1 MKLICDF
8 LFIRWLLLI
17 PFLSCF
23 ALVQAQVPGAP
34 TSLVVTPIDNGGMI
48 QFTAPSNDGGSSITN
63 YEYSVD
69 NGVSW
74 VTPSPA
80 ITASPLIITSGLTN
94 CTSYQ
99 VMLRAVNISGS
110 GASSSVE
117 QFVPGQSMG
126 IGINWIAC
134 TQATDNYW
142 RSVTYG
148 NGLFVAVSTDG
159 PGNQVMTSPD
169 GINWTAR
176 ASAVNNIWISVTY
189 GNGLFVAVSADGTGN
204 RVMTSPDGINWTSR
218 ASAVDNSWISITYGN
233 GLFVAVSID
242 GTGNQVM
249 TSPDGISWTSRASAV
264 DNYWRS
270 ITYGNGL
277 FVALAGLFSTGN
289 RVMTSPDG
297 ITWTARSLEA
307 VNDLG
312 GRVDNY
318 PTSVTYGNGLF
329 VALSE
334 SYGMNEDSSGWV
346 ASRVM
351 VSSDGV
357 NWMATALEVDN
368 TWKSVTYGNGLFVA
382 VSADGSGNQ
391 VMTSPDGI
399 NWTSRASAVDN
410 SWQSVTYGN
419 GIFVAVGLGEGGNL
433 VMTSS
438 YSVVVDA
445 PVIGSIDARNEGTKV
460 TFSNTASAFAPQI
473 INYEYSID
481 RGSNWITLSSG
492 ANVSPMVIYD
502 LPKGKSTIMLRGVN
516 SIGNSCPSNIFS
528 LVPGI
533 NILAYPNPT
542 RGDVGLE
549 LNGFD
554 VGEAEIRLLDLS
566 GKLLLTQKVALK
578 TGLHLVSLQLKN
590 LIIGNYIVQVVQHG
604 KYYSTRFT
612 KM

>member
-1 MKLICDF
+1 
-8 LFIRWLLLI
+8 
-17 PFLSCF
+17 
-23 ALVQAQVPGAP
+23 
-34 TSLVVTPIDNGGMI
+34 VVTPIDNGGMI

-117 QFVPGQSMG
+117 KFVPGQSMG

-176 ASAVNNIWISVTY
+176 ASAVNNIWLSVTY
-189 GNGLFVAVSADGTGN
+189 GNGLFVAVSADGMGN
-204 RVMTSPDGINWTSR
+204 R
-218 ASAVDNSWISITYGN
+218 
-233 GLFVAVSID
+233 
-242 GTGNQVM
+242 
-249 TSPDGISWTSRASAV
+249 
-264 DNYWRS
+264 
-270 ITYGNGL
+270 
-277 FVALAGLFSTGN
+277 
-289 RVMTSPDG
+289 
-297 ITWTARSLEA
+297 
-307 VNDLG
+307 
-312 GRVDNY
+312 
-318 PTSVTYGNGLF
+318 
-329 VALSE
+329 
-334 SYGMNEDSSGWV
+334 
-346 ASRVM
+346 
-351 VSSDGV
+351 
-357 NWMATALEVDN
+357 
-368 TWKSVTYGNGLFVA
+368 
-382 VSADGSGNQ
+382 

-419 GIFVAVGLGEGGNL
+419 GIFVAVGFGEGGNQ

-445 PVIGSIDARNEGTKV
+445 PVIVSIDARNEGTKV

-502 LPKGKSTIMLRGVN
+502 LPLGKSTIMLRGVN

>member
-117 QFVPGQSMG
+117 KFVPGQSMG

-159 PGNQVMTSPD
+159 
-169 GINWTAR
+169 
-176 ASAVNNIWISVTY
+176 
-189 GNGLFVAVSADGTGN
+189 
-204 RVMTSPDGINWTSR
+204 
-218 ASAVDNSWISITYGN
+218 
-233 GLFVAVSID
+233 
-242 GTGNQVM
+242 
-249 TSPDGISWTSRASAV
+249 
-264 DNYWRS
+264 
-270 ITYGNGL
+270 
-277 FVALAGLFSTGN
+277 
-289 RVMTSPDG
+289 
-297 ITWTARSLEA
+297 
-307 VNDLG
+307 
-312 GRVDNY
+312 
-318 PTSVTYGNGLF
+318 
-329 VALSE
+329 
-334 SYGMNEDSSGWV
+334 
-346 ASRVM
+346 
-351 VSSDGV
+351 
-357 NWMATALEVDN
+357 
-368 TWKSVTYGNGLFVA
+368 
-382 VSADGSGNQ
+382 SGNQ

-419 GIFVAVGLGEGGNL
+419 GIFVAVGFGEGGNQ

-445 PVIGSIDARNEGTKV
+445 PVIVSIDARNEGTKV

-502 LPKGKSTIMLRGVN
+502 LPLGKSTIMLRGVN